1 MSATATVENPFLK
14 QLINQIRAQDQF
26 GTWSKFSDEE
36 LLTKKYVKTKEQLKE
51 IPVIADI
58 DEMIIGDIKMIYQ
71 ALALAFETKTGVMC
85 NVIMEMSHE
94 GFGRVAVIADK
105 IVIVNKYFKDAHRFS
120 YRSIE
125 KLIEDGDKMLD
136 AAVTIYEKYKP
147 CANAN

>member
-1 MSATATVENPFLK
+1 MSETTVENPFLK

-36 LLTKKYVKTKEQLKE
+36 LLAKKYVKTKEELKA

-71 ALALAFETKTGVMC
+71 ALALAFETETGEMC

-105 IVIVNKYFKDAHRFS
+105 VVIVNKYFKDAHRFS

-125 KLIEDGDKMLD
+125 KLVEDGEKML
-136 AAVTIYEKYKP
+136 ASAVKIYEQYKP